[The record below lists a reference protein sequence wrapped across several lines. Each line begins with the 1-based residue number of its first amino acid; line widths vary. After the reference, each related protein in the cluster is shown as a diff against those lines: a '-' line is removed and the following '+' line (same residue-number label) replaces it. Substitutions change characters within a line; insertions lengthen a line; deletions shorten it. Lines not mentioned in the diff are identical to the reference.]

1 MKTKLLIAILLLG
14 WLYSGIAYAQAPDT
28 LFIST
33 TQVVHLRFGSE
44 LKYVNLGN
52 KAIVAKIVD
61 GSKDYVAVKAREPF
75 EICTSMSCLESTGA
89 MHTFLVAYREHPS
102 RLDIDTRCTA
112 ASPEAPAS
120 GEAASPFN
128 DRRPFSSSSLGRGSA
143 TSSSLTRSPV
153 SFSSSPYADG
163 GPSASSPIEFESLVS
178 MKPELFHLGTSG
190 YGIDILC
197 ENIFYKDDVLFLLIS
212 LHNGSAVS
220 YGLSDPRFSVES
232 KRRTKRGL
240 QYEKAIFPRQ
250 SYGLGVVQP
259 DATGKMVFTFDK
271 VSLTRGQVFRIYFY
285 EKGGARNFVLTLSA
299 GDVNG
304 ARRLN

>member
-1 MKTKLLIAILLLG
+1 MKTKLLIAILALG
-14 WLYSGIAYAQAPDT
+14 WLGSRAALAQAPDT

-33 TQVVHLRFGSE
+33 TQVVHIRFGSE

-75 EICTSMSCLESTGA
+75 DICTSMSCLESTGA
-89 MHTFLVAYREHPS
+89 MHTFLVAYREHPQ
-102 RLDIDTRCTA
+102 RLDIDTRPA
-112 ASPEAPAS
+112 APVRQDESS
-120 GEAASPFN
+120 LS
-128 DRRPFSSSSLGRGSA
+128 FSSSS
-143 TSSSLTRSPV
+143 
-153 SFSSSPYADG
+153 YANG
-163 GPSASSPIEFESLVS
+163 APSASPPIPFEELVT
-178 MKPELFHLGTSG
+178 MKPELCHLGTSC

-212 LHNGSAVS
+212 LRNGSAVS

-240 QYEKAIFPRQ
+240 QYEKAVFPRNA
-250 SYGLGVVQP
+250 YGLGVTAP
-259 DATGKMVFTFDK
+259 EATAKMVFTFDK

-285 EKGGARNFVLTLSA
+285 EKGGARNFVLTLSQNDINYA
-299 GDVNG
+299 K
-304 ARRLN
+304 RLN

>member
-14 WLYSGIAYAQAPDT
+14 WLCSGIASAQAPDT

-33 TQVVHLRFGSE
+33 TQVVHIRFGSE

-75 EICTSMSCLESTGA
+75 DICTSMSCLESTGA

-102 RLDIDTRCTA
+102 RLDVDTRIPVRPAGTA
-112 ASPEAPAS
+112 GPSKVRPSAPDS
-120 GEAASPFN
+120 TF
-128 DRRPFSSSSLGRGSA
+128 
-143 TSSSLTRSPV
+143 
-153 SFSSSPYADG
+153 SFSAHSFQTISEM
-163 GPSASSPIEFESLVS
+163 S
-178 MKPELFHLGTSG
+178 KELYHVGAKD
-190 YGIDILC
+190 YGIEVFCDNLLV
-197 ENIFYKDDVLFLLIS
+197 KDDVLFIVFS
-212 LHNGSAVS
+212 IKNGSSVS
-220 YGLSDPRFSVES
+220 YDLSDPRFAVES
-232 KRRTKRGL
+232 KRKTKRGL
-240 QYEKAIFPRQ
+240 QYEKAVFPKQ

-259 DATGKMVFTFDK
+259 EDVGKLVFTFDK
-271 VSLTRGQVFRIYFY
+271 IALTRGQVFRVYFY
-285 EKGGARNFVLTLSA
+285 EKGGARNFVLTLTA